1 MYDIRNA
8 NKLINMGW
16 KFSGR
21 GNGPLGE
28 NYWWPP
34 ARFYDQVP
42 DFTID
47 FKGACQVSNLNLTHE
62 MAAA

>member
-1 MYDIRNA
+1 MRDIRNA
-8 NKLINMGW
+8 RHLIQDGW

-34 ARFYDQVP
+34 AKFYDQVP
-42 DFTID
+42 DFTVTFNQALAIN
-47 FKGACQVSNLNLTHE
+47 QNQ
-62 MAAA
+62 AASLAA